1 MPHLLIHTHVTSL
14 NILRKCPTLPAE
26 SNKQKKCI
34 MPLHSGIYNTWG
46 NLLYIF
52 DIVHSQSETYQIGPL
67 SRNCEFSCLTPHT
80 TIIPHATL
88 MSKSTG
94 YRSRL
99 PESQKL
105 KIFIQT
111 ASIDHPKH
119 LQIIMCSLCSWQHI
133 VNYCMGHISEK

>member
-80 TIIPHATL
+80 TIIPQSCNPHVQVNRLQVPTPRVTEIENIHSNCIYRPPKASSNYHVQFVLMAT
-88 MSKSTG
+88 
-94 YRSRL
+94 YRQL
-99 PESQKL
+99 LHGTHQ
-105 KIFIQT
+105 
-111 ASIDHPKH
+111 
-119 LQIIMCSLCSWQHI
+119 
-133 VNYCMGHISEK
+133 